1 MNALIVRN
9 LDSLA
14 LGDWAKAL
22 PIALSDCP
30 NAQSWR
36 STRSDFWHVHDFD
49 PGEGGET
56 EVVWVTYR
64 PKDSVVASLEVHW
77 LTEQIVVPLGN
88 SSLIQLLCPTKQDG
102 SNTPDLDKIGAWLI
116 RPGQGVCMMSGCWH
130 ASVAFE
136 AEVTA
141 MMLTRRSTTLDLV
154 RQLVQSQ
161 SQSNGG
167 SGLAVDQS
175 ETSYFS
181 LPQSEKIELDLSSI
195 DPNLPQ
201 MI

>member
-1 MNALIVRN
+1 MHALIVRK
-9 LDSLA
+9 LDALA

-30 NAQSWR
+30 NTQSWR
-36 STRSDFWHVHDFD
+36 SARSDFWHVHDFE

-56 EVVWVTYR
+56 EVLWVAYR
-64 PKDSVVASLEVHW
+64 PRDAVVASLEVHW
-77 LTEQIVVPLGN
+77 STQQIVVPLGS

-116 RPGQGVCMMSGCWH
+116 RPGQGVCMMPGCWH
-130 ASVAFE
+130 ASLAVDS
-136 AEVTA
+136 EVTA

-154 RQLVQSQ
+154 RQLDQA
-161 SQSNGG
+161 QSNGG
-167 SGLAVDQS
+167 VGLAVDQP

-181 LPQSEKIELDLSSI
+181 LPQMVKIELDLSAI
-195 DPNLPQ
+195 DPNSAL
-201 MI
+201 